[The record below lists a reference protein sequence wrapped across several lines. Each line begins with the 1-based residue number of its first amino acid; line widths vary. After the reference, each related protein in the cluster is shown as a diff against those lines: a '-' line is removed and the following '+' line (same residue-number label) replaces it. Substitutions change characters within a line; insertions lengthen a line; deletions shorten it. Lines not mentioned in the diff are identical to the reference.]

1 MTMVECP
8 VCHLRFHT
16 QTEVEW
22 HARAEHRRHHH
33 RDVQEAGQA
42 PAEHRPQPQ
51 QPAHDQTAHDDPD
64 PQRVESPP
72 VPAAT

>member
-22 HARAEHRRHHH
+22 HARNEHRRHHH
-33 RDVQEAGQA
+33 DGVVEAGDG
-42 PAEHRPQPQ
+42 PPERPQP
-51 QPAHDQTAHDDPD
+51 PPIADDPD
-64 PQRVESPP
+64 LRDVGSASI
-72 VPAAT
+72 AADT